1 MTLKKNQTDPSNK
14 LHVLVQTCFM
24 NAIFSID
31 VTTQCQVQTC
41 FMNAIFSIDVT
52 TQCQVL
58 GQEINYS
65 WLPNSDQYLMK
76 LKLLVVFKRM
86 LT

>member
-31 VTTQCQVQTC
+31 VTTQCQV
-41 FMNAIFSIDVT
+41 
-52 TQCQVL
+52 L
-58 GQEINYS
+58 GQDLNYS